1 MIPVEDWIETLCA
14 EQFVLPT
21 LPPEMYAVDL
31 YDHYHINFSGGADS
45 LALALLMKY
54 GYKIPSEKMV
64 LVHMRVDGNPEE
76 KQQLFDWPQTDE
88 YLRYASEK
96 LDIPL
101 VVIWGDKSLEERI
114 RDRKMFPD
122 KSCRFCTS
130 YTKRDVYAKWVRQF
144 DDCKILMLTG
154 ERSEESSD
162 RAKEPIFEYHPAQ
175 ATKRKNREVH
185 WFRPIKNMLKSQVKQ
200 LAANYSIELHP
211 CYQWV
216 SRCSC
221 RFCIFNTASE
231 MERVAQL
238 YPDDW
243 EYLKRMEL
251 HLGHTMKTKRGKPVL
266 LSEFVN
272 ESQVTISDFI

>member
-1 MIPVEDWIETLCA
+1 MKRVSADE
-14 EQFVLPT
+14 FVLPS
-21 LPPEMYAVDL
+21 LPSDMYAIDQ
-31 YDHYHINFSGGADS
+31 YDSYHINFSGGADS
-45 LALALLMKY
+45 LALALIMKY
-54 GYKIPSEKMV
+54 GYKIPTEKMV
-64 LVHMRVDGNPEE
+64 LVHMRVDGDPE
-76 KQQLFDWPQTDE
+76 KKQLFDCPQTDE
-88 YLRYASEK
+88 YLRYASQK
-96 LDIPL
+96 LGIPL
-101 VVIWGDKSLEERI
+101 VVIWGEKSLEERI

-144 DDCKILMLTG
+144 DNCKILMLTG

-162 RAKEPIFEYHPAQ
+162 RAKEPFIEYHPAH
-175 ATKRKNREVH
+175 ATVRKKREVH
-185 WFRPIKNMLKSQVKQ
+185 WFRPIKDMLKSQVKQ
-200 LAANYSIELHP
+200 LAANHDIELHP

-238 YPDDW
+238 YPEDW

-251 HLGHTMKTKRGKPVL
+251 HLGHTMKSKRGKPL
-266 LSEFVN
+266 SLSEFVN
-272 ESQVTISDFI
+272 ESQLTIANFI